1 MKTRNLKELK
11 PTIQRW
17 IDGNA
22 SIGDIALILNITIIK
37 LQAILYMTE
46 LAYPSGRPWEGLTAQ
61 DIHDTLVLYY
71 LGLLLNRTKPLIRE
85 MKVDQEAVDEPTLKL

>member
-22 SIGDIALILNITIIK
+22 SISDIANILHISSNKLNLILYI
-37 LQAILYMTE
+37 TE
-46 LAYPSGRPWEGLTAQ
+46 LAYPSGRPWEGLTAH
-61 DIHDTLVLYY
+61 DIYDTLLLYY
-71 LGLLLNRTKPLIRE
+71 VGLLLNRTKMLVWQT
-85 MKVDQEAVDEPTLKL
+85 KVDQEVVDEPILKL